1 MGPSLFAD
9 AVMNLRIFL
18 QRLIQLIPVLFGVSL
33 VTFGIIHLSPGD
45 PVLLLV
51 PSGATMEEIQEVRH
65 GLGLDRPLPIQYL
78 SWLGK
83 VLTGDLGMS
92 IFASQPVIDLVLER
106 FPATLLLTAAAMGF
120 AITVGVPLGLVA
132 ALRRDTPLDRL
143 TMVGSVMGWSMPSF
157 WLGLV
162 LIILFA
168 VKLHWLPT
176 GGMYSISALKPTV
189 PDVAVHLILPALTL
203 GLRHMSYVARLTRSS
218 MLEVLGEDY
227 IRTARAKGL
236 RERAVTM
243 GHALRNTLIPI
254 ITVAG
259 VSVGRLLGGAV
270 VVETVFGWPGLGTLT
285 VTGILQRDFPLV
297 QGSVLFIATAF
308 ILVNFLVDMIYA
320 WIDPR
325 IRYS

>member
-1 MGPSLFAD
+1 
-9 AVMNLRIFL
+9 VNLHIFL
-18 QRLIQLIPVLFGVSL
+18 QRLVQLIPVLFGVSL
-33 VTFGIIHLSPGD
+33 VTFSIVHLAPGD
-45 PVLLLV
+45 PVLLMV
-51 PSGATMEEIQEVRH
+51 PSGATMEEIAAVRH
-65 GLGLDRPLPIQYL
+65 GLGLDRSLPIQYL
-78 SWLGK
+78 SWLGN
-83 VLTGDLGMS
+83 VFRGDLGTS
-92 IFASQPVIDLVLER
+92 LFASQPVIKLVLER
-106 FPATLLLTAAAMGF
+106 FPATLLLTVTAMTF
-120 AITVGVPLGLVA
+120 AIVVGVSLGLVA
-132 ALRRDTPLDRL
+132 SLRRDTALDRL

-162 LIILFA
+162 LIIVFS
-168 VKLHWLPT
+168 VKLRWLPT
-176 GGMYSISALKPTV
+176 GGMYSISSLNPTV
-189 PDVAVHLILPALTL
+189 PDVAKHLILPALTL

-236 RERAVTM
+236 RERVVTT

-270 VVETVFGWPGLGTLT
+270 VVEAVFGWPGLGTLT

-297 QGSVLFIATAF
+297 QGAVLFIAIIF
-308 ILVNFLVDMIYA
+308 ILVNFSVDMIYA